1 VYVAPDGSYS
11 AMYPSVRRRVAAGA
25 IDFVLCAV
33 VFLLAS
39 IVGGIVQGLGT
50 TSLEA
55 GDLGGVLGVVL
66 IVLSQLVVAA
76 PIVGYLAYYWAQGST
91 LGMRAVDIEL
101 VRDETGRAPGW
112 RRTVPRACVAFLVG
126 LAVVNA
132 YFLAIDRPAG
142 GYGAGERV
150 LIAGSLAVAAAGL
163 AAKAWMLVDG
173 RRRSALDR
181 LFGLV
186 YVEELVFTRAR
197 PSPWLDGW
205 GR

>member
-11 AMYPSVRRRVAAGA
+11 ATYPSVRRRLAAGA

-33 VFLLAS
+33 IFLLAS
-39 IVGGIVQGLGT
+39 IVGGIVQALGT

-91 LGMRAVDIEL
+91 LGMRALDIEV

-112 RRTVPRACVAFLVG
+112 RRTVLRACVAFLVG
-126 LAVVNA
+126 LAVVNV
-132 YFLAIDRPAG
+132 YFLGIDRPSGA
-142 GYGAGERV
+142 YEAGERV
-150 LIAGSLAVAAAGL
+150 LIAASLTVAVAGV
-163 AAKAWMLVDG
+163 AAKAWLLVDA

-186 YVEELVFTRAR
+186 YVEELVYTNAR
-197 PSPWLDGW
+197 PSPWLDT